1 MGMRQRA
8 QSSIVSTLRGTL
20 SRDDDDSNFKGKK
33 VKMNDTILVKYTSP
47 KFDFFNQL
55 C

>member
-20 SRDDDDSNFKGKK
+20 SRDDDINFKGKK